1 MTGRVERWRAH
12 GRVRWQIPSF
22 RGGPQSGSHS
32 HVSSAPPKIPYVGF
46 SPVRLQAEARLHQP
60 GPARRTTEVKR
71 QVRIP
76 SGAPWFGM
84 AFVAC
89 GPSCALPPALSA
101 GPPRATTATTSTHGP
116 FAPEGLCC
124 PFPPRY
130 CDPIRQSQPHPLT
143 SQGHWLYR
151 RPCPTTWSGLPP
163 RPSPLWVSTPSTRA
177 ITSTPGGETGPYP
190 RCVPAPIAF
199 LIA

>member
-1 MTGRVERWRAH
+1 MATS
-12 GRVRWQIPSF
+12 P
-22 RGGPQSGSHS
+22 
-32 HVSSAPPKIPYVGF
+32 APPLRF
-46 SPVRLQAEARLHQP
+46 
-60 GPARRTTEVKR
+60 RTAAFR
-71 QVRIP
+71 QYGSKPRC
-76 SGAPWFGM
+76 
-84 AFVAC
+84 VAI
-89 GPSCALPPALSA
+89 SHALPPKRPSLSA
-101 GPPRATTATTSTHGP
+101 KSAYPRALPGLTWPSSLMSLLRTPPALVRYRPASGSLSSDHLGPRALCSGRVMLSLPSTLSG
-116 FAPEGLCC
+116 
-124 PFPPRY
+124 
-130 CDPIRQSQPHPLT
+130 PIRQSRPHPLT